1 MRSLEEH
8 CKAAKE
14 KAKQQQRK
22 RRMEVRKTARREQAI
37 NDGRCFEIGRIV
49 YERFPELRKYQPKY
63 GDATSDKIHDDLVA
77 VVDFLAANRELLDQI
92 KAEAFGESTEY
103 HSPGDAVDF

>member
-1 MRSLEEH
+1 MTAPMLFRRFLKGAAMRSLEEH

-49 YERFPELRKYQPKY
+49 CERFPELRKYQPKY
-63 GDATSDKIHDDLVA
+63 GDATSDKIHVI
-77 VVDFLAANRELLDQI
+77 ELNSC
-92 KAEAFGESTEY
+92 G
-103 HSPGDAVDF
+103 

>member
-1 MRSLEEH
+1 MTAPMLFRRFLKGAAMRSLEEH

-49 YERFPELRKYQPKY
+49 CERFPELRKYQPKY
-63 GDATSDKIHDDLVA
+63 GDATSEIGRAHV
-77 VVDFLAANRELLDQI
+77 
-92 KAEAFGESTEY
+92 
-103 HSPGDAVDF
+103 

>member
-22 RRMEVRKTARREQAI
+22 RRMEVR
-37 NDGRCFEIGRIV
+37 CFEIGRIV
-49 YERFPELRKYQPKY
+49 CERFPELRKYQPKY

>member
-22 RRMEVRKTARREQAI
+22 RRMEVRKTARR
-37 NDGRCFEIGRIV
+37 RRI
-49 YERFPELRKYQPKY
+49 
-63 GDATSDKIHDDLVA
+63 A

>member
-1 MRSLEEH
+1 M
-8 CKAAKE
+8 
-14 KAKQQQRK
+14 
-22 RRMEVRKTARREQAI
+22 MT
-37 NDGRCFEIGRIV
+37 
-49 YERFPELRKYQPKY
+49 
-63 GDATSDKIHDDLVA
+63 VA